1 MKKILLTIALTS
13 WAAIMVTA
21 QNILTEPIT
30 WNVDQL
36 NDISRNVSVP
46 YHCKFATNGNQTII
60 WSQKNNTYVTEL
72 SVQSTSGS
80 WANVSEPGQIT
91 YTVSL
96 NGQMG
101 TLVFERN
108 AQGMHITLDF
118 ANANGPR
125 LNHRYSVISIN

>member
-108 AQGMHITLDF
+108 AQGMQITLDF